1 MSPVIEQQSPIL
13 LPQKWRVGMDQRYE
27 TVKYPWGMNS
37 FYPYGYLSVI
47 HFLNVLEWINIV
59 HLNIE
64 PLKYQ

>member
-1 MSPVIEQQSPIL
+1 
-13 LPQKWRVGMDQRYE
+13 MDQRYE